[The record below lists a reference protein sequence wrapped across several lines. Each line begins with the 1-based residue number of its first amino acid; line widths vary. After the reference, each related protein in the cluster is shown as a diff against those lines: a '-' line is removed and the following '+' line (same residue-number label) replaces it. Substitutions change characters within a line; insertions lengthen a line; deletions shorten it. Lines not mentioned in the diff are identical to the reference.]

1 MKNAELYK
9 SILGSVYTNCYFL
22 KNKSTGEVLIVD
34 PADEAEKIFEKVN
47 EISGTPK
54 AVLLTHG
61 HFDHIQAVEG
71 VRQKYHIPV
80 YAQREEAKMLLDASL
95 NLSGNC
101 GRISCSIEADTL
113 LSDLQVFE
121 AAGFSVQV
129 IHTPGHTEGSCCY
142 YIEEENLLFSGDT
155 LFYGSVGRTD
165 LPGGSM
171 GEIVRSLHKLVDSLP
186 EETEVYPGHDTST
199 TIGYEKRYNPF
210 V

>member
-9 SILGSVYTNCYFL
+9 CILGSVYTNCYFL
-22 KNKSTGEVLIVD
+22 KNKATGEVLIVD
-34 PADEAEKIFEKVN
+34 PADEAEKIFEKLK

-54 AVLLTHG
+54 AILLTHG
-61 HFDHIQAVEG
+61 HFDHIQAVEE

-80 YAQREEAKMLLDASL
+80 YAQREEEKMLLDSSL
-95 NLSGNC
+95 NLSGNF
-101 GRISCSIEADTL
+101 GRIVCSIEADTF
-113 LSDLQVFE
+113 LSDLEVFE
-121 AAGFSVQV
+121 AAGFSVQM

-142 YIEEENLLFSGDT
+142 YIEEENILFSGDT

>member
-61 HFDHIQAVEG
+61 HFDHIQAVEE

-80 YAQREEAKMLLDASL
+80 YAQRKRRKCFL
-95 NLSGNC
+95 
-101 GRISCSIEADTL
+101 TL
-113 LSDLQVFE
+113 PLICPE
-121 AAGFSVQV
+121 TAEGF
-129 IHTPGHTEGSCCY
+129 PA
-142 YIEEENLLFSGDT
+142 
-155 LFYGSVGRTD
+155 
-165 LPGGSM
+165 P
-171 GEIVRSLHKLVDSLP
+171 
-186 EETEVYPGHDTST
+186 
-199 TIGYEKRYNPF
+199 
-210 V
+210 